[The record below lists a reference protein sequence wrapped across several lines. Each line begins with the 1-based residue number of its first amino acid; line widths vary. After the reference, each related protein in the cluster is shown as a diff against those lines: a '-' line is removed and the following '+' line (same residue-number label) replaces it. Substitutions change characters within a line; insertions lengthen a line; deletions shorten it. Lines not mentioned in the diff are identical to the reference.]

1 MRRLFSP
8 SRNSRNSR
16 KGQYKIVSEVLMFG
30 IGIGI
35 AVLVVGVFQ
44 NVSKTVFDVG
54 IDDQLYEVATL
65 VSSSIIKVMES
76 STDATLSLRVPPKLS
91 DKEYMIAVETNASTN
106 SYQVVVFM
114 EKNPEMRIVQKLF
127 NIGQDN
133 NIIITGAVL
142 SSSEYI
148 IVNQTVVGG
157 KKTIKLQRFVASAHG
172 A

>member
-1 MRRLFSP
+1 MRRTLSA
-8 SRNSRNSR
+8 SNNCKKCSK
-16 KGQYKIVSEVLMFG
+16 KGQYKVVSEVLMFG

-65 VSSSIIKVMES
+65 VSNSIIKVMES

-91 DKEYMIAVETNASTN
+91 DKEYMIAVEKNDSTN
-106 SYQVVVFM
+106 SYQVAVFM
-114 EKNPEMRIVQKLF
+114 EKKPEMRIVQKLF

-133 NIIITGAVL
+133 NINITGAVL

-148 IVNQTVVGG
+148 IVNQTVAGG
-157 KKTIKLQRFVASAHG
+157 KKTIKLQRFVSG
-172 A
+172 